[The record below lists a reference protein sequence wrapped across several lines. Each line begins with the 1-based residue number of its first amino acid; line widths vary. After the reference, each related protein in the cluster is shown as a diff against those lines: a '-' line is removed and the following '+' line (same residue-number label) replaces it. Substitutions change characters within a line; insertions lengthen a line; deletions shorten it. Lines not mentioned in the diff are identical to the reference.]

1 MNIEQNSAYEYQ
13 VGGSLPVDAPT
24 YVVRQADTDLYVA
37 LKAREFC
44 YVLNSRQM
52 GKSSLRV
59 QTMQKLQNEDI
70 ACAVIDLTKIGSQ
83 HVTPDQWYAG
93 VVRILVSSFEL
104 SGKFNLR
111 SWWRDHDHLSPVQ
124 RLSEFIEEVLL
135 VEISRPIVIFVDEID
150 SVLSL
155 NFSIDDFFAWIR
167 FCYNQ
172 RVDKPSYKHIT
183 FCLLGVATPSDL
195 IKDKKRTPFNIGKA
209 IELKGFEF
217 HEIQPLLEGLVGKVS
232 NPQAILQG
240 ILDWTDG
247 QPFLTQKLCKFI
259 PKGMGISELENNVR
273 SHIIDNWKYQDEPEH
288 LRTIRDR
295 ILQNE
300 QLAAQMLV
308 LYQQILQRGEVAGA
322 ETLEQIKLRLSGLVV
337 EQQGRLRIYN
347 KIYKCVFNQSWVD
360 EALAHLR
367 PYAEAIT
374 AWLLS
379 SCKDESRLLRGQALQ
394 DAQEWAIGK
403 QLSNEDY
410 QFLTASQKFDSIILL
425 AQLDIARGEGERTK
439 REFLANVSHE
449 IRTPL
454 NGIIGFL
461 KLILEGMADDPE
473 EQNQF
478 LAEAHHLSIHLLNI
492 INDILDIGK
501 IEAGKMELAFT
512 SVKLDQL
519 FSDVESFMRPQAEM
533 RNLSFRMQM
542 PATSDEIIVQ
552 SNYQRLL
559 QVMLNLVGNAIKFTH
574 EGGVT
579 VSADLVLKKA
589 KANFQGQQ
597 FPGMVRVRVAD
608 TGIGVSL
615 DKQDKLFQLFSQ
627 LDGSRNR
634 QYGGTGLGLAISQ
647 KLIEAMGGELNF
659 YSVGEGLGSTVTFTV
674 PLYQYPM
681 IIQPEFEDSS
691 ALE

>member
-1 MNIEQNSAYEYQ
+1 MNTAPTPAYEYQ
-13 VGGSLPVDAPT
+13 VGGSLPADAPS
-24 YVVRQADTDLYVA
+24 YVVRQADTDLYEA
-37 LKAREFC
+37 LKAGEFC

-59 QTMQKLQNEDI
+59 QVMQRLQNEDI

-83 HVTPDQWYAG
+83 QVTPDQWYAG
-93 VVRILVSSFEL
+93 VVRILVTSFEL

-111 SWWRDHDHLSPVQ
+111 NWWRDRDHLSPVQ

-135 VEISRPIVIFVDEID
+135 VEISQSIVIFIDEID
-150 SVLSL
+150 SLLSL
-155 NFSIDDFFAWIR
+155 NFSTDDFFALLR

-172 RVDKPSYKHIT
+172 RVDKPAYKRLA

-195 IKDKKRTPFNIGKA
+195 IRDKKRTPFNIGQA
-209 IELKGFEF
+209 IELKGFEL
-217 HEIQPLLEGLVGKVS
+217 HEVQPLLEGLVGKVN
-232 NPQAILQG
+232 NPQAILQEV
-240 ILDWTDG
+240 LDWTGG
-247 QPFLTQKLCKFI
+247 QPFLTQKLCKLI
-259 PKGMGISELENNVR
+259 PKYIEVSELENLVR
-273 SHIIDNWKYQDEPEH
+273 AHIIDNWKYQDEPEH
-288 LRTIRDR
+288 FRTIRDR

-300 QLAAQMLV
+300 QRAAQMLG
-308 LYQQILQRGEVAGA
+308 LYQQILQQGEVAGA
-322 ETLEQIKLRLSGLVV
+322 ETIEQIKLRLSGLVV

-347 KIYKCVFNQSWVD
+347 KIYKCVFNQNWVD
-360 EALAHLR
+360 EALADLR

-439 REFLANVSHE
+439 RKFLANVSHE

-674 PLYQYPM
+674 PLYQYPV
-681 IIQPEFEDSS
+681 IIQPEFEDSPS
-691 ALE
+691 LE